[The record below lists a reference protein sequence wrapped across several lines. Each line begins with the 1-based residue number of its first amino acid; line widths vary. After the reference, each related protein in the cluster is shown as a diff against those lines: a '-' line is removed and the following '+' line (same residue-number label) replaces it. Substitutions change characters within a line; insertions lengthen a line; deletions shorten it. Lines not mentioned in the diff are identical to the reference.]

1 MKKVIL
7 LLIVANVI
15 VWFFVVSSPLDAT
28 VVIACDVGQGDAIL
42 IQHRETQILIDGG
55 PDSSVLTCLG
65 KYMPPWDRKVELVVL
80 THAQADHLTGLIDVF
95 ETYGVANFLTS
106 GVANSTQGY
115 QVLKDLVL
123 QSQARVITA
132 RAGSQIGMGL
142 IHLDVLWPTQAFIDA
157 TTDDDEQ
164 SKQRQSSRKS
174 ALEISAKGDLN
185 FYSVV
190 LGLNVHKFWALLTG
204 DIDPVRI
211 DSLLEANTVHTMD
224 YIKVPHHG
232 SKNGLTQ
239 KLVNSINP
247 SVAVISVGKNNKY
260 RHPDQ
265 EVIDMLTT
273 SKVVIMRTD
282 EVGDVVY
289 PVPD

>member
-1 MKKVIL
+1 MKKVL
-7 LLIVANVI
+7 LLLVVANII
-15 VWFFVVSSPLDAT
+15 VWFFVATSPTDAT
-28 VVIACDVGQGDAIL
+28 VIIACDVGQGDAIL

-55 PDSSVLTCLG
+55 PNSSVLTCLG

-95 ETYGVANFLTS
+95 RQYSVANFLTS

-115 QVLKDLVL
+115 QVLKDLIL
-123 QSQARVITA
+123 HSQAQIISA
-132 RAGSQIGMGL
+132 RAGSQIKMGL

-157 TTDDDEQ
+157 TTDDGGQ
-164 SKQRQSSRKS
+164 SKPGELSRNS
-174 ALEISAKGDLN
+174 ALEISARGDLN

-190 LGLNVHKFWALLTG
+190 LGLNVNKFWALFTG
-204 DIDPVRI
+204 DIDPTHI
-211 DSLLEANTVHTMD
+211 DSLLEANTVRIMD

-239 KLVNSINP
+239 KLIDSIKP

-260 RHPDQ
+260 GHPDQ
-265 EVIDMLTT
+265 EVIDMLTSNKIT
-273 SKVVIMRTD
+273 IKRTD
-282 EVGDVVY
+282 DVGDIIY
-289 PVPD
+289 EVPD